1 MGVRRALKFTGVSQT
16 VTFVLSFA
24 SVVIVS
30 RLLKP
35 EEIGIYS
42 VAVSVLGLAHIFREF
57 GVGQYLVQAQS
68 VSRERFRAAFSVA
81 LITSWLI
88 ALALFLLR
96 TPMSALYGHQGI
108 GEVLLLLAINFLV
121 LPLGTPVMAMM
132 IREMQFDRL
141 AFLQIFGAVVQ
152 TSVTI
157 VAAWLGESYLSMAWG
172 SIAMTL
178 SKVVVVQIMRP
189 GETFI
194 LPTTQGLRE
203 VLKFGGVSSS
213 AAVVHQL
220 GSAAPDLIL
229 GRTLGFAEVA
239 LFSRGV
245 GLYRMVVERV
255 YALVRGVH
263 FPNFASDLRKGGD
276 GAALYCRATNYL
288 VGVVAPVLAV
298 LAVLSHPLIL
308 FVFGEQW
315 SRSVWVSIVVCTA
328 SILTAPYS
336 LCGLSLTAAGKVG
349 VNLKREVVA
358 QGVKVLLL
366 LSSIWLPLELV
377 VLLLSLAYL
386 CEAVV
391 SQWALGRV
399 FGLGPVA
406 LFKAIWRG
414 LALVP
419 FAAAAPALAVG
430 LAHHWG
436 VLNDQ
441 RLLVLL
447 TGSVGAALGWGL
459 GLLVLSHPLKS
470 ELARV
475 LRWLRP
481 GARAT

>member
-1 MGVRRALKFTGVSQT
+1 MGITGISQA

-57 GVGQYLVQAQS
+57 GVGDYLVQARS
-68 VSRERFRAAFSVA
+68 VGPQQFRAAFSVA
-81 LITSWLI
+81 ILTSWLI

-96 TPMSALYGHQGI
+96 GPMSALYGHEGI
-108 GEVLLLLAINFLV
+108 GQVLTLLAVNFIV

-132 IREMQFDRL
+132 RREMQFKRV
-141 AFLQIFGAVVQ
+141 AGLQIFGAVVQ
-152 TSVTI
+152 TGVTI
-157 VAAWLGESYLSMAWG
+157 GAAWLGQSYLSMAWG

-178 SKVVVVQIMRP
+178 SKVVVVNVMRP

-194 LPTTQGLRE
+194 LPGTQGIRE
-203 VLKFGGVSSS
+203 VLRFGGVSSS
-213 AAVVHQL
+213 AAVVRQA
-220 GSAAPDLIL
+220 GAAAPDLIL

-245 GLYRMVVERV
+245 GLYRMIVERV

-263 FPNFASDLRKGGD
+263 FPNFANDLRKGGD

-315 SRSVWVSIVVCTA
+315 SRSVWVSVVVCTA
-328 SILTAPYS
+328 SLLTAPYS
-336 LCGLSLTAAGKVG
+336 LCSLSLTAAGRVG
-349 VNLKREVVA
+349 VNLKVEAAA
-358 QGVKVLLL
+358 QGAKVLLL
-366 LSSIWLPLELV
+366 LSSIWWPLEKV
-377 VLLLSLAYL
+377 VLLLALAYL
-386 CEAVV
+386 CEAVA

-399 FGLGPVA
+399 FGLGPWA
-406 LFKAIWRG
+406 LLKAIWRG
-414 LALVP
+414 LALAP
-419 FAAAAPALAVG
+419 FAAAVPALAVG

-436 VLNDQ
+436 VLNEQ
-441 RLLVLL
+441 RLAVLL
-447 TGSVGAALGWGL
+447 LGSVGAGLGWVVGL
-459 GLLVLSHPLKS
+459 MVLSHPLKS

-475 LRWLRP
+475 LRWMRP
-481 GARAT
+481 GSRTA

>member
-1 MGVRRALKFTGVSQT
+1 MKVRRALGVTGISQA

-42 VAVSVLGLAHIFREF
+42 VAVSVLGLAHVFREF
-57 GVGQYLVQAQS
+57 GVGQYLVQARS
-68 VSRERFRAAFSVA
+68 VGEQQFRAAFSVA
-81 LITSWLI
+81 ILSSWLI

-96 TPMSALYGHQGI
+96 GPMSAFYGHQGI
-108 GEVLLLLAINFLV
+108 GEVLLLMAVNFLV

-132 IREMQFDRL
+132 KRELQFNRL
-141 AFLQIFGAVVQ
+141 AGLQIFGAVVQ
-152 TSVTI
+152 TGVTI
-157 VAAWLGESYLSMAWG
+157 IAAWMGESYLSMAWG

-178 SKVVVVQIMRP
+178 SKMVVVQIMRP
-189 GETFI
+189 GQTFI
-194 LPTTQGLRE
+194 MPGTQGIRE
-203 VLKFGGVSSS
+203 VLRFGGISSS
-213 AAVVHQL
+213 AAVVHQV

-255 YALVRGVH
+255 YALVRRVH
-263 FPNFASDLRKGGD
+263 FPIYASDLRKGGD
-276 GAALYCRATNYL
+276 ATVLYCRATDYL

-315 SRSVWVSIVVCTA
+315 TRSVWVSVVICSA
-328 SILTAPYS
+328 SILTVPYS
-336 LCGLSLTAAGKVG
+336 LCSLSLTAAGHVG
-349 VNLKREVVA
+349 ANLRLELVT

-366 LSSIWLPLELV
+366 MSSVWWPLEKV

-386 CEAVV
+386 CEAAA
-391 SQWALGRV
+391 SQRALHRA
-399 FGLGPVA
+399 FGLGP
-406 LFKAIWRG
+406 LSLLKAIWRG

-419 FAAAAPALAVG
+419 FAAAGPALAVG

-436 VLNDQ
+436 VLNEQ
-441 RLLVLL
+441 RLAVLL
-447 TGSVGAALGWGL
+447 VGSATAALGWGA
-459 GLLVLSHPLKS
+459 GLLVLSHPLKA

-475 LRWLRP
+475 LRWMRP
-481 GARAT
+481 GARAA

>member
-1 MGVRRALKFTGVSQT
+1 MSQA

-57 GVGQYLVQAQS
+57 GVGQYLVQARS
-68 VSRERFRAAFSVA
+68 VSEQQFRAAFSVA
-81 LITSWLI
+81 ILSSWLI
-88 ALALFLLR
+88 AAALFLLR
-96 TPMSALYGHQGI
+96 LPMSKLYGHEGI
-108 GEVLLLLAINFLV
+108 GEVLLLMAVNFLV

-132 IREMQFDRL
+132 KRELQFTRL
-141 AFLQIFGAVVQ
+141 AWLQIFGAVVQ
-152 TSVTI
+152 TGVTI
-157 VAAWLGESYLSMAWG
+157 ATAWLGESYLSMAWG

-178 SKVVVVQIMRP
+178 SKMVVVQVMRP

-194 LPTTQGLRE
+194 LPSAKGVRE

-213 AAVVHQL
+213 AAVIHQL
-220 GSAAPDLIL
+220 GTAAPDLIL

-263 FPNFASDLRKGGD
+263 FPNFARDLRKGGD

-315 SRSVWVSIVVCTA
+315 SRSVWVSVVICTA
-328 SILTAPYS
+328 SILTVPYS
-336 LCGLSLTAAGKVG
+336 LCGLSLTAAGRVG
-349 VNLKREVVA
+349 TNLRLEFVA

-366 LSSIWLPLELV
+366 MSSIWVPLEQV

-386 CEAVV
+386 TEAAA
-391 SQWALGRV
+391 SQWALQRV
-399 FGLGPVA
+399 FGLGPLTLLA
-406 LFKAIWRG
+406 AIWRG

-419 FAAAAPALAVG
+419 FAAAGPALAVG
-430 LAHHWG
+430 LAHHAG
-436 VLNDQ
+436 VLNDH
-441 RLLVLL
+441 RLLLLL
-447 TGSVGAALGWGL
+447 TGSATAALGWGL
-459 GLLVLSHPLKS
+459 GLLLLNHPLKS
-470 ELARV
+470 ELVRL

-481 GARAT
+481 GNRPA